1 MGLPRIFNGSLTLG
15 LLPSHRQGAGKPPN
29 ARVLL
34 TEGAGS
40 VSGASPRLPRSRDF
54 PRSERPNVPRLSKTG
69 CQASTPEPRAFK
81 PTACCKSDIPGLLM
95 SLWMGFISLRAAPSG
110 GSAAPATSRDS
121 PGNISA
127 GGFWARPRSRAL
139 GSLSPSRMQPGSWQP
154 RSRKPPLHRGRGELS
169 RALIHGF
176 PNRQTVALFLH
187 SRKKRI
193 KKGRGCVLQD
203 CKIIPLQ
210 ALSPRERW
218 QRQERAPRGGF
229 LASLSPCPPQGFCRA
244 KPPAG
249 APLLGNKREKKHQG
263 FFSQVEERH
272 VNAEAIIQAG
282 TWSWRAFSSRTLPE
296 PQQFALCCSFIR
308 RVIFVFFPLGEQD
321 SFCFQCPFESS
332 LLRIW
337 FSREKLSWPV
347 GFAPT
352 LSGAEKQWP
361 FHCHHVGVACL
372 LDGKVMFFVPWEFIP
387 APLLLGF
394 GYLII
399 LR

>member
-218 QRQERAPRGGF
+218 QRQERAPRG
-229 LASLSPCPPQGFCRA
+229 ASWLLCPPVLPKGF
-244 KPPAG
+244 AG
-249 APLLGNKREKKHQG
+249 QNLLRELPYWETKEKR
-263 FFSQVEERH
+263 
-272 VNAEAIIQAG
+272 N
-282 TWSWRAFSSRTLPE
+282 TRAFFLKWRN
-296 PQQFALCCSFIR
+296 
-308 RVIFVFFPLGEQD
+308 G
-321 SFCFQCPFESS
+321 
-332 LLRIW
+332 
-337 FSREKLSWPV
+337 
-347 GFAPT
+347 
-352 LSGAEKQWP
+352 
-361 FHCHHVGVACL
+361 
-372 LDGKVMFFVPWEFIP
+372 M
-387 APLLLGF
+387 
-394 GYLII
+394 
-399 LR
+399 